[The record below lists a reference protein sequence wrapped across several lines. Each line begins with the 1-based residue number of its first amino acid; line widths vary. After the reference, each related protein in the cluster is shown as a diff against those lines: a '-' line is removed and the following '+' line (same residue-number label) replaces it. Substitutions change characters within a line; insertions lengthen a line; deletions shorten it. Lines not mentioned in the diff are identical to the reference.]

1 MPKFEKRF
9 RKEILKP
16 INSLLE
22 QTDQEETLLDIR
34 KKIHD
39 IYQGLFWEAKGILL
53 DVGDES
59 GNEDG
64 DGVGVGEGRL
74 GLGVEAREKILAA
87 EFVIPGVEVN
97 FDAVVDMEVELA
109 LSQEL
114 VQEQELERER
124 AKGEIQGDIAQG
136 TEVHVDV
143 DASLNAGTGIE
154 TATGN
159 PKQTQNQQQNQS
171 HRYEMQEGVSQILRG
186 KLLPQVIRSLLT
198 LGGKDGR
205 EFEYVTV
212 RAEDLVICLLLDF
225 VGFVREILELGA
237 VAVCDGGGE
246 GECIGS
252 NADGATSGNADAD
265 ADSDADVEGNDS
277 SQEGGEKCSRK
288 RNRDQMESK
297 KLRKENGEEMNGN
310 DGDGDGGDP
319 VYVPNMLTYL
329 GGDILEALSRVLA
342 AEACLA
348 GYLQFVRI
356 LRSDEWH
363 QPITE
368 REAVQRNLPYYY
380 RGTIDE
386 DGAKS
391 HSALYDDLAN
401 DSHDKDEYLTPLRT
415 GEWAE
420 YYCLYYPSD
429 PNGKNP
435 SEFEGDS
442 RLGTFGRHLIAIA
455 RYFVQGLGLEN
466 LNKLVKA
473 GSGSRLGNDSNQQV
487 VTERIDA
494 FSFKSVMEVFN
505 CISYLTSYRF
515 DALDTSDHLGLP
527 FVYHDLEKF
536 RHITCNYLDSIEVGV
551 DISSPDEAR
560 IVIQILTM
568 MDDRS
573 LTEEERRTNASE
585 QHVIGTVAD
594 LTREQSDFLK
604 ISILWRFLTGRSDY
618 GDAKDSDVSPPSLQI
633 QVLSLTEL
641 RSWLIY
647 MENQIGVYE
656 SDFQTN
662 IASPALDMLKA
673 NSHQMQQASGVAA
686 SIPTLDLSSMKA
698 SHNNSAKMGEEETSS
713 LPPLT
718 DGYADVNGAD
728 ENGSTEV
735 CCYSNASLSSNEEV
749 MEQRDDSIYIDDKEP
764 VRPAQ
769 GGSSYVDSISSATNG
784 WGSGL
789 SHDATSIRGVTLE
802 SVILQS
808 KERLYQVL
816 DAIKCERNNFL
827 GKLLTTN
834 LHRELLKRILPLL
847 QLFTRYGRLND
858 NDIQL
863 LWNLSGMKEGPSD
876 RQHIS
881 VTSAIIDLLVGLLN
895 SESWFP
901 CSCQAFSFL
910 SDSVASVEKETIWNG
925 QKLTLLDA
933 IVRRSV
939 AYMVVG
945 EPDNVT
951 VPPCFGIL
959 WRLANGGFYPNVVDE
974 REISSSAFHC
984 LLGIF
989 GGLFW
994 GTSTEQSDTILLGR
1008 ESIKILRNK
1017 LIHIT
1022 VSLIAST
1029 NDLCKTSNVEILKFI
1044 ISRLPLR
1051 VSKSYGVQGQ
1061 IEYLEDLLEHHDI
1074 MQIVTGEMSRYATSA
1089 EEVLIARRTSGKTC
1103 DPDNELLVG
1112 TTHSHFDS
1120 VKLRVGLL
1128 KMYIARTFHVIS
1140 SSENRSNLV
1149 QDPLPQKRQR
1159 EDQNT
1164 KERETKRPHIL
1175 LDGNDMQEP
1184 SIEISAAHSAYLP
1197 TPNQITRMWKC
1208 FITKGLSVKTKDCVL
1223 EMFHFLLSAQDL
1235 AKKSNQ
1241 FDAWR
1246 IELER
1251 TLFPLCRDICPTLVS
1266 VPTYR
1271 LLMYCV
1277 GNCNA
1282 IEGNYEIS
1290 TTTPQTMIGV
1300 ETSNLLLGLSLG
1312 DAHKPEYSVCSIL
1325 KHEKCYVSRVSNHS
1339 IEGLDLMWSIV
1350 LDCKNV
1356 TVSDMAMKYIAT
1368 LYTFDC
1374 NGETRAS
1381 EQKSLIAGCFNIL
1394 SNRDPSPDN
1403 LQKIVRIL
1411 SLVRLFTESV
1421 YRSSCWG
1428 LLKVQSI
1435 VSHGRSLL
1443 AANKAEVDDVLGN
1456 NPSFTINANGTK
1468 GEQIVVDCI
1477 YGRRSTVGFVRRAI
1491 SKSLDRQ
1498 DIRVLYNNV
1507 ELLDDKVMMGALG
1520 VHKDSIIFFVP
1531 RKSTAHLNQRKV
1543 HLIETA
1549 YDTSV
1554 HSVPNNHQIPSI
1566 RDVPAGLSSE
1576 SQTSSSK
1583 STLSYDALRQEFLVD
1598 HGVAEFAAHRR
1609 LAVIFSLLD
1618 ESKWEDKSL
1627 AKNSRSLVW
1636 NLIQI
1641 LPTESELDQKLQN
1654 AVTND
1659 HLVDWNAL
1667 LSIPT
1672 EPLHLYHL
1680 LYSLQATERHLLSL
1694 DDANVVPGAEDNSD
1708 SEVALIEKQQ
1718 IDANNVPVQ
1727 EVAKKSTAFVVID
1740 DEDDEAASSS
1750 VHNCCPRSNS
1760 GASDNKKSYPR
1771 LMKESG
1777 GTLHLINLL
1786 LDLKVGNPLSNESV
1800 KDEDVDHLILLL
1812 LCSNKIV
1819 HLVAFLSRCDG
1830 INSQLDG
1837 FVTTMLEEEG
1847 LLIPLITQIL
1857 KMLKWTVSFQVSW
1870 ILVSLILI
1878 LSLVSYLSYSNI
1890 TVLSLF
1896 AENGDG
1902 TFPIFVGWGFL
1913 CGRYQCSACSTMP
1926 AVAQRYSIF
1935 IGANNKAFSHPLL
1948 HWSRR

>member
-22 QTDQEETLLDIR
+22 QTDQEECLLDIR

-39 IYQGLFWEAKGILL
+39 LYQGLFWEAKGLLL
-53 DVGDES
+53 DVDANLY
-59 GNEDG
+59 GNEG
-64 DGVGVGEGRL
+64 
-74 GLGVEAREKILAA
+74 GLDVGVEARDKILAA
-87 EFVIPGVEVN
+87 EFVIPGVEAN
-97 FDAVVDMEVELA
+97 FDIVVDMEVEL
-109 LSQEL
+109 S
-114 VQEQELERER
+114 LEV
-124 AKGEIQGDIAQG
+124 DIVKG
-136 TEVHVDV
+136 TEGHVDAV
-143 DASLNAGTGIE
+143 TGIE
-154 TATGN
+154 KETGN
-159 PKQTQNQQQNQS
+159 LQQNQS
-171 HRYEMQEGVSQILRG
+171 QPQKQTQTHRYEMQEGVSQVLRG
-186 KLLPQVIRSLLT
+186 KLLPQVIRSLLN

-212 RAEDLVICLLLDF
+212 RAEDLVVCLLLDF
-225 VGFVREILELGA
+225 VGFVREVLELGA
-237 VAVCDGGGE
+237 MALGDDGGGG
-246 GECIGS
+246 GESSGNNGDDC
-252 NADGATSGNADAD
+252 DGAAGGNANANVDLG
-265 ADSDADVEGNDS
+265 ADSDADAEGDDS
-277 SQEGGEKCSRK
+277 SQEGGGKCSRK

-297 KLRKENGEEMNGN
+297 KLRKEKGVNGN
-310 DGDGDGGDP
+310 DEEGEDP
-319 VYVPNMLTYL
+319 AYVPNMLTYL

-348 GYLQFVRI
+348 GFLQFVRI

-420 YYCLYYPSD
+420 YYCLYYPCD

-435 SEFEGDS
+435 LEFEGDS

-473 GSGSRLGNDSNQQV
+473 GSGSRLEHYGNQQF

-505 CISYLTSYRF
+505 CISYLTSYKF

-527 FVYHDLEKF
+527 FVYHDLENF

-551 DISSPDEAR
+551 DISTPDEAR

-573 LTEEERRTNASE
+573 LTEEERRTNAAE

-594 LTREQSDFLK
+594 LTREQSDEAK
-604 ISILWRFLTGRSDY
+604 ISILWRFLTGRSNY
-618 GDAKDSDVSPPSLQI
+618 GDAKDFDVSPPSLQI

-673 NSHQMQQASGVAA
+673 NALHMQQASGVAA

-698 SHNNSAKMGEEETSS
+698 SQNNSPKMGEDETSS

-718 DGYADVNGAD
+718 DGYADANGAD

-749 MEQRDDSIYIDDKEP
+749 RERNDDSIYIDDKEP
-764 VRPAQ
+764 LRPAQ
-769 GGSSYVDSISSATNG
+769 GGSSYVESISSATNG

-789 SHDATSIRGVTLE
+789 SHDATSVRGVTLE

-816 DAIKCERNNFL
+816 DAIKCQRNNFL

-847 QLFTRYGRLND
+847 QLFTRYGRLNN

-876 RQHIS
+876 SQHIS

-895 SESWFP
+895 SDSWFP
-901 CSCQAFSFL
+901 CSCQAFSFI
-910 SDSVASVEKETIWNG
+910 SDLVASVEKETIWNG

-974 REISSSAFHC
+974 REISSSSFHC

-994 GTSTEQSDTILLGR
+994 GTPTEQSDTILLGR

-1029 NDLCKTSNVEILKFI
+1029 NDLCKTSNIEILKFI

-1051 VSKSYGVQGQ
+1051 VSKSCGVQGQ

-1089 EEVLIARRTSGKTC
+1089 EEVLIARRISSKTC

-1128 KMYIARTFHVIS
+1128 KMYIARTFHVIT

-1164 KERETKRPHIL
+1164 KERETKRPHML

-1184 SIEISAAHSAYLP
+1184 SGETSAAHSAYLP
-1197 TPNQITRMWKC
+1197 TPNQITTMWHF

-1235 AKKSNQ
+1235 AKNSNQ

-1266 VPTYR
+1266 EPTYR
-1271 LLMYCV
+1271 LLIYCV

-1282 IEGNYEIS
+1282 IEGNYEIT
-1290 TTTPQTMIGV
+1290 TTTPQTMTGV

-1339 IEGLDLMWSIV
+1339 IEGLDLLWSIV

-1468 GEQIVVDCI
+1468 GEEIVVDCI

-1498 DIRVLYNNV
+1498 DIRLIYNTV

-1520 VHKDSIIFFVP
+1520 VHRDCAIFFVP
-1531 RKSTAHLNQRKV
+1531 RKSTAHLNQRTV

-1554 HSVPNNHQIPSI
+1554 QSASNSHQISSNC
-1566 RDVPAGLSSE
+1566 DVSAGLSSE
-1576 SQTSSSK
+1576 SHKSSSK
-1583 STLSYDALRQEFLVD
+1583 STLSYDSLRQEFLVD

-1659 HLVDWNAL
+1659 HLVDWNSL
-1667 LSIPT
+1667 LSVPT

-1680 LYSLQATERHLLSL
+1680 LYSLQAIERHLLSL

-1708 SEVALIEKQQ
+1708 AEVAIIEKQQ
-1718 IDANNVPVQ
+1718 IDDNALVQ
-1727 EVAKKSTAFVVID
+1727 EVAKKPTAFVVID
-1740 DEDDEAASSS
+1740 DEDDDAASNS
-1750 VHNCCPRSNS
+1750 VQNSFQRSNS
-1760 GASDNKKSYPR
+1760 GASDKKKSYPR

-1786 LDLKVGNPLSNESV
+1786 LDLEVGNPLSNESV
-1800 KDEDVDHLILLL
+1800 KEEDVDHLILLL

-1857 KMLKWTVSFQVSW
+1857 KMLKWTVSFQVS
-1870 ILVSLILI
+1870 
-1878 LSLVSYLSYSNI
+1878 
-1890 TVLSLF
+1890 
-1896 AENGDG
+1896 
-1902 TFPIFVGWGFL
+1902 GF
-1913 CGRYQCSACSTMP
+1913 
-1926 AVAQRYSIF
+1926 
-1935 IGANNKAFSHPLL
+1935 
-1948 HWSRR
+1948 